1 MALPVTATKAVALPK
16 AATFALVV
24 AGVPTKSIAPAG
36 ERK

>member
-1 MALPVTATKAVALPK
+1 VALPVTATKAVAPPK

-24 AGVPTKSIAPAG
+24 AGVPTKSSAPDG